1 MVKKELTEQEQIA
14 KELEQW
20 VRKMRCTGS
29 TGIKLGKN
37 SITYFRI
44 RFALK
49 FFFFNSIL
57 FSSLQIKVIESLMG
71 IELPIV
77 VRNEVLILKIR
88 RGLYQ

>member
-44 RFALK
+44 RFALEIHHNY
-49 FFFFNSIL
+49 FFLIPYYLVLSI
-57 FSSLQIKVIESLMG
+57 
-71 IELPIV
+71 
-77 VRNEVLILKIR
+77 
-88 RGLYQ
+88 

>member
-44 RFALK
+44 RFALEIHHNY
-49 FFFFNSIL
+49 FF
-57 FSSLQIKVIESLMG
+57 
-71 IELPIV
+71 
-77 VRNEVLILKIR
+77 
-88 RGLYQ
+88 